1 MSNYTKATDFAT
13 KDTLPSGDTGKIV
26 KGSEIDAEFVA
37 IQTAVNSKA
46 DTNGNTFTGDVS
58 FGDNVKA
65 KFGTGNDLEIYH
77 DGSNSIIKDNG
88 TGILKYTSN
97 VSQSLGTVLEI
108 ENTNT
113 SSGTGAYVKFL
124 GANQVSADTAPSI
137 GTFYDTLII
146 RSNNK
151 ISATFGSISTSYNS
165 LLMYDNNNVDGGS
178 ITTGA
183 GSPEGVVSAK
193 KGSLYMRTDG
203 GSGTSLYVKESGTGT
218 STTGWVAK

>member
-1 MSNYTKATDFAT
+1 MSDYTKATNFAN

-65 KFGTGNDLEIYH
+65 KFGTSNDLEIYH

-108 ENTNT
+108 ENTATGT
-113 SSGTGAYVKFL
+113 STGAYVKFL
-124 GANQVSADTAPSI
+124 GANQASADTAPSI
-137 GTFYDTLII
+137 GTFYDTLVIQ
-146 RSNNK
+146 SNNK
-151 ISATFGSISTSYNS
+151 ISATFGSVSLDYNS
-165 LLMYDNNNVDGGS
+165 LTMYDNNNVDGGK
-178 ITTGA
+178 IATGA

-193 KGSLYMRTDG
+193 KGSLYMRIDG
-203 GSGTSLYVKESGTGT
+203 GAGTSLYVKESG
-218 STTGWVAK
+218 SSSTGWVAK